1 MPAAAGAGRTRP
13 AATGAPT
20 GPRARLCPGPAR
32 STGPA
37 RSSAAA
43 PPRAGPRSPPAAGAR
58 GRRRPAAGP
67 GAGAGIG
74 AAAPSPLCGMREAP
88 CLHHCQSKLFFS
100 LRLHCPRCA
109 PGALPPPPLA
119 QWGPGYRQPAPG
131 TGIAL
136 EPETA
141 GRGLREGRR
150 HRRGRGEPG
159 AASGRGRGEP
169 PGGVLCTRSGG
180 GGGSRPRR
188 LPSRGS
194 GWNRA
199 LGCPEGNWGG
209 LGRARCGGTWVLSAR
224 GGAAPEQRPGPP
236 GGSEHEGCLAWLT
249 MSPGICLLIN
259 STVGLCSLPSRA
271 HAANCSSVARR
282 CSVCWL
288 RCCLFVSSAP
298 EDAASLTSP

>member
-1 MPAAAGAGRTRP
+1 MEEAEQRPRPLPVRAAAVPGSAVPAAGTGRGGRGWTDGTGRVGSERSGRGSASSGQRASARRRSARAHHDRVSPERGAPPRKPVPAAAGAGRTRP

-209 LGRARCGGTWVLSAR
+209 LGRARCGGTWV
-224 GGAAPEQRPGPP
+224 
-236 GGSEHEGCLAWLT
+236 
-249 MSPGICLLIN
+249 
-259 STVGLCSLPSRA
+259 
-271 HAANCSSVARR
+271 
-282 CSVCWL
+282 
-288 RCCLFVSSAP
+288 
-298 EDAASLTSP
+298 